1 MSLSQT
7 AVLAL
12 LGIIATVNVA
22 QFAHQLQFAS
32 EFSTHE
38 ALPPQDAHG
47 RGD

>member
-22 QFAHQLQFAS
+22 QFAHQLRFAS
-32 EFSTHE
+32 DFSKHE
-38 ALPPQDAHG
+38 ALPAERAHE
-47 RGD
+47 RSD